1 MKNKVNIE
9 ALRAKVE
16 VMKKS
21 NSPLIRRM
29 AQVFEQKL
37 NAKNN

>member
-1 MKNKVNIE
+1 MENKVNTK
-9 ALRAKVE
+9 ALRERIE